1 MGVRDRNIR
10 KRDLFAIALVI
21 YLIALLTF
29 TFFPRPILE
38 SGNPSAIAEYLQTH
52 ANFFYKILYADT
64 HLVVIGNFFML
75 TPFVYLAKLVF
86 PKVKMLKLFLCGVCL
101 SLTIE
106 LSQIFIPG
114 RVSDPVDF
122 LANSV
127 SLLLGIFLVR
137 LLLLRQPVSHFEVNL
152 MMHLSR

>member
-21 YLIALLTF
+21 YLLAVLTF

-52 ANFFYKILYADT
+52 ANFFYMILYADT
-64 HLVVIGNFFML
+64 HLVAIGNLFML

-86 PKVKMLKLFLCGVCL
+86 PQVKLIKLFLFGVFI
-101 SLTIE
+101 SLAIE

-122 LANSV
+122 LANSASV
-127 SLLLGIFLVR
+127 LLGIFLVR
-137 LLLLRQPVSHFEVNL
+137 LLLPKQP
-152 MMHLSR
+152 R

>member
-64 HLVVIGNFFML
+64 HLVAIGNLFML

-86 PKVKMLKLFLCGVCL
+86 PKVKLLILFLSGVFI

-106 LSQIFIPG
+106 LSQVFIPG

-122 LANSV
+122 LANSASV
-127 SLLLGIFLVR
+127 HLGIFLVR
-137 LLLLRQPVSHFEVNL
+137 LLQQNHPR
-152 MMHLSR
+152 

>member
-1 MGVRDRNIR
+1 VGVRDRNIR

-21 YLIALLTF
+21 YLLAVLTF

-64 HLVVIGNFFML
+64 HLVAIGNLFML

-86 PKVKMLKLFLCGVCL
+86 PQVKLIKLFLFGVFI
-101 SLTIE
+101 SLAIE

-127 SLLLGIFLVR
+127 SVLLGIFLVR
-137 LLLLRQPVSHFEVNL
+137 LLLPKQP
-152 MMHLSR
+152 R

>member
-1 MGVRDRNIR
+1 MR
-10 KRDLFAIALVI
+10 KRDLFAIALMI
-21 YLIALLTF
+21 YLLAVLTF

-38 SGNPSAIAEYLQTH
+38 TGNPSAIAEYLQTH

-64 HLVVIGNFFML
+64 HLVAIGNLFML

-86 PKVKMLKLFLCGVCL
+86 PQVKLIKLFLFGVFI
-101 SLTIE
+101 SLAIE

-122 LANSV
+122 LANSASV
-127 SLLLGIFLVR
+127 LLGIFLVR
-137 LLLLRQPVSHFEVNL
+137 LLLPKQP
-152 MMHLSR
+152 R

>member
-1 MGVRDRNIR
+1 MGVKDKNIR
-10 KRDLFAIALVI
+10 KRDLFAIVLII

-64 HLVVIGNFFML
+64 HLVAIGNLFML

-86 PKVKMLKLFLCGVCL
+86 PQVKLIKLFLLGVFL

-106 LSQIFIPG
+106 LSQLFIPG

-122 LANSV
+122 LANSASV
-127 SLLLGIFLVR
+127 LLGIFLVR
-137 LLLLRQPVSHFEVNL
+137 LLLPKQP
-152 MMHLSR
+152 R

>member
-64 HLVVIGNFFML
+64 HLVAIGNLFML

-86 PKVKMLKLFLCGVCL
+86 PQVKLIKLFLFGVFI
-101 SLTIE
+101 SLAIE

-127 SLLLGIFLVR
+127 SVLLGIFLVR
-137 LLLLRQPVSHFEVNL
+137 LLLPKRP
-152 MMHLSR
+152 R

>member
-64 HLVVIGNFFML
+64 HLVEIGNLFMIK
-75 TPFVYLAKLVF
+75 PFVYLAKLVF
-86 PKVKMLKLFLCGVCL
+86 PKVKLIKLFLLGVFI
-101 SLTIE
+101 SLAIE

-122 LANSV
+122 LANSASV
-127 SLLLGIFLVR
+127 LLGIFLVR
-137 LLLLRQPVSHFEVNL
+137 LLQQNHPR
-152 MMHLSR
+152 

>member
-1 MGVRDRNIR
+1 MGVKDKNIR

-21 YLIALLTF
+21 YLIALLIF

-38 SGNPSAIAEYLQTH
+38 SGDPSAIAEYLQTH

-64 HLVVIGNFFML
+64 HLVAIGNLFML

-86 PKVKMLKLFLCGVCL
+86 PQVKLIKLFLLGVFL

-106 LSQIFIPG
+106 LSQLFIPG

-122 LANSV
+122 LANSASV
-127 SLLLGIFLVR
+127 LLGIFLVR
-137 LLLLRQPVSHFEVNL
+137 LLLPKQP
-152 MMHLSR
+152 R

>member
-1 MGVRDRNIR
+1 MGVKDKNIR

-21 YLIALLTF
+21 YLIVLLTF

-64 HLVVIGNFFML
+64 HLVAIGNLFML

-86 PKVKMLKLFLCGVCL
+86 PQVKLIKLFLIGVFI
-101 SLTIE
+101 SLAIE

-122 LANSV
+122 LANSASV
-127 SLLLGIFLVR
+127 LLGIFLVR
-137 LLLLRQPVSHFEVNL
+137 LLLPKQP
-152 MMHLSR
+152 R

>member
-1 MGVRDRNIR
+1 MGVKEKNIR

-64 HLVVIGNFFML
+64 HLVAIGNLFML

-86 PKVKMLKLFLCGVCL
+86 PKVKLLILFLSGVFI
-101 SLTIE
+101 SLAIE

-122 LANSV
+122 LANSASV
-127 SLLLGIFLVR
+127 LLGIFLVR
-137 LLLLRQPVSHFEVNL
+137 LVLPKQP
-152 MMHLSR
+152 R

>member
-1 MGVRDRNIR
+1 MGVRGRNIR
-10 KRDLFAIALVI
+10 KRDLFAIALAI
-21 YLIALLTF
+21 YLLAVLTF

-38 SGNPSAIAEYLQTH
+38 TGNPSAIAEYLQTH

-64 HLVVIGNFFML
+64 HLVAIGNLFML

-86 PKVKMLKLFLCGVCL
+86 PNVKLIKLFLFGVVL
-101 SLTIE
+101 SLAIE
-106 LSQIFIPG
+106 FSQLFIPG

-127 SLLLGIFLVR
+127 SVLLGIFLVR
-137 LLLLRQPVSHFEVNL
+137 LLLPKQP
-152 MMHLSR
+152 R

>member
-1 MGVRDRNIR
+1 MGVKDKNIR

-38 SGNPSAIAEYLQTH
+38 SSNPSAIAEYLQTH

-64 HLVVIGNFFML
+64 HLVAIGNLFML

-86 PKVKMLKLFLCGVCL
+86 PQVKLIKLFLFGVFI
-101 SLTIE
+101 SLAIE

-122 LANSV
+122 LANSASV
-127 SLLLGIFLVR
+127 LLGIFLVR
-137 LLLLRQPVSHFEVNL
+137 LLLPKQP
-152 MMHLSR
+152 R

>member
-10 KRDLFAIALVI
+10 KQDLFAIALVI

-38 SGNPSAIAEYLQTH
+38 TGNPSAIAEYLQTH

-64 HLVVIGNFFML
+64 HLVAIGNLVML
-75 TPFVYLAKLVF
+75 TPFVYLAKMVF
-86 PKVKMLKLFLCGVCL
+86 PQVKLIKLFIGGVVL
-101 SLTIE
+101 SLAIE

-122 LANSV
+122 LANSLSV
-127 SLLLGIFLVR
+127 LLGIFLVR
-137 LLLLRQPVSHFEVNL
+137 LLLPKQHR
-152 MMHLSR
+152 

>member
-1 MGVRDRNIR
+1 
-10 KRDLFAIALVI
+10 LVI

-64 HLVVIGNFFML
+64 HLVAIGNLFML

-86 PKVKMLKLFLCGVCL
+86 PQVKLITLFLSGVFI

-106 LSQIFIPG
+106 LSQVFIPG

-122 LANSV
+122 LANSASV
-127 SLLLGIFLVR
+127 LLGIFLVR
-137 LLLLRQPVSHFEVNL
+137 LLQQNHPR
-152 MMHLSR
+152 

>member
-1 MGVRDRNIR
+1 MRVSDRNIR
-10 KRDLFAIALVI
+10 KRDLFAIALAI
-21 YLIALLTF
+21 YLFAILTF

-38 SGNPSAIAEYLQTH
+38 TGDSSAIAEYLQSH

-64 HLVVIGNFFML
+64 HLVAIGNLFML

-86 PKVKMLKLFLCGVCL
+86 PQIKLTKLFLCGVVL

-114 RVSDPVDF
+114 RVSDPIDF
-122 LANSV
+122 LANSAGM
-127 SLLLGIFLVR
+127 LLGIFLVR
-137 LLLLRQPVSHFEVNL
+137 LLLPKQPG
-152 MMHLSR
+152 

>member
-1 MGVRDRNIR
+1 VGVRDRNIR

-64 HLVVIGNFFML
+64 HLVAIGNLFML

-86 PKVKMLKLFLCGVCL
+86 PKVKLLKLFLYGVVL
-101 SLTIE
+101 SLVIE
-106 LSQIFIPG
+106 FSQLFIPG

-127 SLLLGIFLVR
+127 SVLLGIFLVR
-137 LLLLRQPVSHFEVNL
+137 LLLPKQP
-152 MMHLSR
+152 R

>member
-38 SGNPSAIAEYLQTH
+38 SGNPSAVAEYLQTH

-64 HLVVIGNFFML
+64 HLVAIGNLFML

-86 PKVKMLKLFLCGVCL
+86 PKVKLLILFLSGVFI

-106 LSQIFIPG
+106 LSQVFIPG

-122 LANSV
+122 LANSASV
-127 SLLLGIFLVR
+127 LLGIFLVR
-137 LLLLRQPVSHFEVNL
+137 LLQQNHPR
-152 MMHLSR
+152 

>member
-1 MGVRDRNIR
+1 MGVKDKNIR
-10 KRDLFAIALVI
+10 KRDLFAIVLII

-64 HLVVIGNFFML
+64 HLVAIGNLFML

-86 PKVKMLKLFLCGVCL
+86 PKVKLLILFLSGVFI

-106 LSQIFIPG
+106 LSQVFIPG

-122 LANSV
+122 LANSASV
-127 SLLLGIFLVR
+127 LLGIFLVR
-137 LLLLRQPVSHFEVNL
+137 LLLPK
-152 MMHLSR
+152 

>member
-10 KRDLFAIALVI
+10 KRDLFAIALII

-64 HLVVIGNFFML
+64 HLVAIGNLFML

-86 PKVKMLKLFLCGVCL
+86 PQVKLIKLFFFGVFI
-101 SLTIE
+101 SLAIE
-106 LSQIFIPG
+106 FSQLFIPG

-122 LANSV
+122 LANSA
-127 SLLLGIFLVR
+127 SALLGVFLVR
-137 LLLLRQPVSHFEVNL
+137 LLLPKLPR
-152 MMHLSR
+152 

>member
-21 YLIALLTF
+21 YLLAVLTF

-38 SGNPSAIAEYLQTH
+38 TGNPSAIAEYLQTH

-64 HLVVIGNFFML
+64 HLVAIGNLFML

-86 PKVKMLKLFLCGVCL
+86 PQVKLIKLFLFGVFI
-101 SLTIE
+101 SLAIE

-122 LANSV
+122 LANSASV
-127 SLLLGIFLVR
+127 LLGIFLVR
-137 LLLLRQPVSHFEVNL
+137 LLLPKQP
-152 MMHLSR
+152 R

>member
-1 MGVRDRNIR
+1 VGVRDRNIR
-10 KRDLFAIALVI
+10 KRDLFAIALAI
-21 YLIALLTF
+21 YLLAVLTF

-64 HLVVIGNFFML
+64 HLVAIGNLFML

-86 PKVKMLKLFLCGVCL
+86 PQVKLLKLFFYGVVL
-101 SLTIE
+101 SLVIE
-106 LSQIFIPG
+106 FSQLFIPG

-127 SLLLGIFLVR
+127 SVLLGIFLVR
-137 LLLLRQPVSHFEVNL
+137 LLLPKQP
-152 MMHLSR
+152 R

>member
-1 MGVRDRNIR
+1 MRVSDRNIR
-10 KRDLFAIALVI
+10 KRDLFAIALAI
-21 YLIALLTF
+21 YLFAILTF

-38 SGNPSAIAEYLQTH
+38 TGDSSAIAEFLQSH

-64 HLVVIGNFFML
+64 HLVAIGNLFML

-86 PKVKMLKLFLCGVCL
+86 PQIKLTKLFLCGVVL

-114 RVSDPVDF
+114 RVSDPIDF
-122 LANSV
+122 LANSAGM
-127 SLLLGIFLVR
+127 LLGIFLVR
-137 LLLLRQPVSHFEVNL
+137 LLLPKQPG
-152 MMHLSR
+152 

>member
-1 MGVRDRNIR
+1 M
-10 KRDLFAIALVI
+10 IALVI

-64 HLVVIGNFFML
+64 HLVAIGNLVML
-75 TPFVYLAKLVF
+75 TPFVYLVKLVF
-86 PKVKMLKLFLCGVCL
+86 PQVKLIKLFLIGVFI
-101 SLTIE
+101 SLAIE

-122 LANSV
+122 LANSASV
-127 SLLLGIFLVR
+127 LLGIFLVR
-137 LLLLRQPVSHFEVNL
+137 LLLPKQP
-152 MMHLSR
+152 R

>member
-1 MGVRDRNIR
+1 
-10 KRDLFAIALVI
+10 LVI
-21 YLIALLTF
+21 YLFAILTL

-38 SGNPSAIAEYLQTH
+38 TGDSSAIAEYLQSH

-64 HLVVIGNFFML
+64 HLVAIGNLFML

-86 PKVKMLKLFLCGVCL
+86 PQIKLIKLFLCGVVL

-114 RVSDPVDF
+114 RVSDPIDF
-122 LANSV
+122 LANSAGI
-127 SLLLGIFLVR
+127 LLGIFLVR
-137 LLLLRQPVSHFEVNL
+137 LLLPKQP
-152 MMHLSR
+152 R